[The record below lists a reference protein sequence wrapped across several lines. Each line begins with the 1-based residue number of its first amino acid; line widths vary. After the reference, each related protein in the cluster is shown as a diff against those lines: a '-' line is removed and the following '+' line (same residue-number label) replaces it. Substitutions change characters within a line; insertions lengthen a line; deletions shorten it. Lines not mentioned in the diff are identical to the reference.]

1 MFWGCTRYG
10 WQRSQSVSFLFCVSV
25 WLPHPKFLKVKQGEL
40 WSWLI
45 TGLKVAKVHLCPVER
60 TTNADLCTA
69 LINISKIPNVGSSL
83 WQKIRKP
90 GLSISIQ
97 QSNCLNNLFFF
108 FFESISKGLLYPKVE
123 LVCTLFVILHLFCKQ
138 SSGKNTP
145 LVKVNYLLGL
155 LLFPNL
161 LSVSEKN
168 YFYQNFFCVLH
179 VTLIITWRSKGFWF
193 VSWSPIWDKWGIVW

>member
-108 FFESISKGLLYPKVE
+108 FLRIFLKVYGTQKWNSCVPCLLYYIY
-123 LVCTLFVILHLFCKQ
+123 FA
-138 SSGKNTP
+138 NNP
-145 LVKVNYLLGL
+145 LVKILL
-155 LLFPNL
+155 
-161 LSVSEKN
+161 
-168 YFYQNFFCVLH
+168 
-179 VTLIITWRSKGFWF
+179 
-193 VSWSPIWDKWGIVW
+193 